1 MLVMRASQM
10 QAFEKIAVQRFEEGL
25 LEHVRTFFPEHA
37 AALGET
43 ALRRVLRYGL
53 QRAES
58 RGLRSE
64 RGVYLYLALM
74 FLLGSGFED
83 DPQLRMLPVL
93 QTAPV
98 PVEPQAQAAAA
109 TGTSTAS
116 APSTSLRASSL
127 STSSLSTSSGPA
139 PAVAE
144 SGLETP
150 DQRIEIIYGQ
160 ASALLDRIAGPEQT
174 PLPLMLN
181 VWRQPQ
187 VYEGLSGPSIG
198 HRLLLLL
205 QMLAPEKYR
214 ALGEEAL
221 RGLVRLGYENARRQ
235 GLSTEPGLM
244 HYVALMF
251 MLGSS
256 FDRDPLYPWA
266 AAVLGDPTLQ
276 DAAQKGAALREAA
289 LAFLGRCLPVQ
300 PRRAAQSAAALTRS
314 DQPYRQIIAAASSPA
329 RLLQAPR

>member
-58 RGLRSE
+58 RGLHGE

-83 DPQLRMLPVL
+83 DPQLRALPVL

-98 PVEPQAQAAAA
+98 PAEPQAQAAAE

-116 APSTSLRASSL
+116 A
-127 STSSLSTSSGPA
+127 SLSTSSGPA
-139 PAVAE
+139 PAVAVAE

>member
-1 MLVMRASQM
+1 M
-10 QAFEKIAVQRFEEGL
+10 
-25 LEHVRTFFPEHA
+25 
-37 AALGET
+37 
-43 ALRRVLRYGL
+43 
-53 QRAES
+53 
-58 RGLRSE
+58 
-64 RGVYLYLALM
+64 
-74 FLLGSGFED
+74 
-83 DPQLRMLPVL
+83 
-93 QTAPV
+93 
-98 PVEPQAQAAAA
+98 
-109 TGTSTAS
+109 
-116 APSTSLRASSL
+116 
-127 STSSLSTSSGPA
+127 
-139 PAVAE
+139 
-144 SGLETP
+144 
-150 DQRIEIIYGQ
+150 
-160 ASALLDRIAGPEQT
+160 
-174 PLPLMLN
+174 
-181 VWRQPQ
+181 
-187 VYEGLSGPSIG
+187 
-198 HRLLLLL
+198 
-205 QMLAPEKYR
+205 
-214 ALGEEAL
+214 

>member
-25 LEHVRTFFPEHA
+25 LDHVHTFFPEHA

-58 RGLRSE
+58 RGLRGE

-83 DPQLRMLPVL
+83 DPQLRVLPVL

-98 PVEPQAQAAAA
+98 PAEPQVQAAAE
-109 TGTSTAS
+109 TGNSTAS
-116 APSTSLRASSL
+116 ASL

-160 ASALLDRIAGPEQT
+160 ASALLDRIAGPEQM
-174 PLPLMLN
+174 PLPPMLN

-251 MLGSS
+251 MLGSG

-266 AAVLGDPTLQ
+266 AAVLGDPALQ

-289 LAFLGRCLPVQ
+289 LAFLGRCLPAQ
-300 PRRAAQSAAALTRS
+300 PRRAAQSAAALVRS
-314 DQPYRQIIAAASSPA
+314 DQSYRRIIEAASSPA
-329 RLLQAPR
+329 RLPQAPL

>member
-58 RGLRSE
+58 RGLRGE

-83 DPQLRMLPVL
+83 DPQLRALPVL

-98 PVEPQAQAAAA
+98 PAEPQAQAAAE

-116 APSTSLRASSL
+116 A
-127 STSSLSTSSGPA
+127 SLSTSSGPA
-139 PAVAE
+139 PAVAVAE

>member
-58 RGLRSE
+58 RGLRGE
-64 RGVYLYLALM
+64 RGVYLYVALM

-83 DPQLRMLPVL
+83 DPQLRALPVL
-93 QTAPV
+93 QMAPM
-98 PVEPQAQAAAA
+98 PAEPPAQAAAE
-109 TGTSTAS
+109 TG
-116 APSTSLRASSL
+116 
-127 STSSLSTSSGPA
+127 SGPV
-139 PAVAE
+139 PDVAE
-144 SGLETP
+144 SGPETP
-150 DQRIEIIYGQ
+150 DQRIETIYQQ
-160 ASALLDRIAGPEQT
+160 ASVLLDRIAGPEQT

-221 RGLVRLGYENARRQ
+221 RGLVRLGYENAKRQ
-235 GLSTEPGLM
+235 GLTTEPGLM

-256 FDRDPLYPWA
+256 FDHDPLYPWA
-266 AAVLGDPTLQ
+266 AAVLGDPALQ

-300 PRRAAQSAAALTRS
+300 PRRAAQSAAALARS
-314 DQPYRQIIAAASSPA
+314 DQSYRQIIAVAPGSA
-329 RLLQAPR
+329 RLPQAPR

>member
-58 RGLRSE
+58 RGLRGE

-83 DPQLRMLPVL
+83 DPQLRVLPVL

-98 PVEPQAQAAAA
+98 PAEPQVQAAAE

-116 APSTSLRASSL
+116 ASL

-174 PLPLMLN
+174 PLPSMLN

-266 AAVLGDPTLQ
+266 AAVLGDPALQ
-276 DAAQKGAALREAA
+276 DAAQKSAALREAA
-289 LAFLGRCLPVQ
+289 LAFLGRCLPAQ

-314 DQPYRQIIAAASSPA
+314 DQSYRQIIAAASSPA
-329 RLLQAPR
+329 RLPQAPL